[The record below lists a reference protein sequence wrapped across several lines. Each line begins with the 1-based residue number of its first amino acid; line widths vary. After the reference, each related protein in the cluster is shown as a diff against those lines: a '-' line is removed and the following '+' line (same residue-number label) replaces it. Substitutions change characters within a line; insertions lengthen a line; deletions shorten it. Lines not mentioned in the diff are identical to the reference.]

1 MKLNVT
7 RVSSVLALGTV
18 MGALGLGC
26 SASGAGSGEL
36 VGPATTTAAT
46 LPPAAISSAVQT
58 GTSEGRV
65 VFYWK
70 SDGASWQHGTI
81 RAELPGGRI
90 FNGQYLEPATVSQT
104 SVSSWMNWGCDW
116 YTSCFGAYGPDSA
129 TVTQYSGYVLARL
142 DDGGQTRM
150 NCRFVLADPASG
162 PKKGGQG
169 VCELST
175 GQRIVGAELHG
186 E

>member
-1 MKLNVT
+1 MKLNVA
-7 RVSSVLALGTV
+7 RVFSFAVLGTV
-18 MGALGLGC
+18 TAAFGLAC

-36 VGPATTTAAT
+36 IGPATTTAAT
-46 LPPAAISSAVQT
+46 VPPVAIGSTQT
-58 GTSEGRV
+58 GPSQGRV

-70 SDGASWQHGTI
+70 SDGASWEHGTI

-90 FNGQYLEPATVSQT
+90 FNGQYLEPATVNQT
-104 SVSSWMNWGCDW
+104 TVDTWMGWGCDW
-116 YTSCFGAYGPDSA
+116 YSSCFGAYGPGYG
-129 TVTQYSGYVLARL
+129 TVTQYSGYILARL

-150 NCRFVLADPASG
+150 NCRFVLAEPTSG

-175 GQRIVGAELHG
+175 GERIAGAELHG